1 MIKRGRILRD
11 TNNGPGLLTIEGNQ
25 YSFTLEGMWLSEVP
39 PKPGMIVEADV
50 DAQDVLQSVKAVP
63 ESQIAKE
70 QADLALFEARRQGGV
85 IAANLKAKFGVP
97 TIIAFC
103 ALFVGWFLL
112 DAVSVGDPT
121 DHVGLTFWQ
130 ASGLIG
136 NASLIPTLTLQGT
149 RDGLPSG
156 GIWSLLCIT
165 SLAGPLLS
173 YFRRERLAALGG
185 LLPLAIMLIAAASIY
200 GGVHQMIAQNAGHG
214 PMASKF
220 IDEAMARFMDGV
232 HLAIGAWVS
241 LIASA
246 LFAYWAVKRFLIAG
260 A

>member
-11 TNNGPGLLTIEGNQ
+11 ANNGPGLLTIEGNQ

-39 PKPGMIVEADV
+39 PKPGMIVEADLG
-50 DAQDVLQSVKAVP
+50 AQDVLQSVKAVP

-70 QADLALFEARRQGGV
+70 QADVALSEVRRQGGAV
-85 IAANLKAKFGVP
+85 AANLKAKFGVP

-103 ALFVGWFLL
+103 ALFAGWFLL
-112 DAVSVGDPT
+112 DSVSVGDPANQ
-121 DHVGLTFWQ
+121 VGLTFWQ
-130 ASGLIG
+130 TLGLIG
-136 NASLIPTLTLQGT
+136 NADLIPTLQFG
-149 RDGLPSG
+149 RDGLRGG
-156 GIWSLLCIT
+156 GIWDLLCVAA
-165 SLAGPLLS
+165 LAGPLLS
-173 YFRRERLAALGG
+173 HFRRERLAALGG

-200 GGVHQMIAQNAGHG
+200 GGVHEMIAQNAGHG
-214 PMASKF
+214 PLASKF
-220 IDEAMARFMDGV
+220 IEEGMTRFMSDV
-232 HLAIGAWVS
+232 HLAIGAWAS